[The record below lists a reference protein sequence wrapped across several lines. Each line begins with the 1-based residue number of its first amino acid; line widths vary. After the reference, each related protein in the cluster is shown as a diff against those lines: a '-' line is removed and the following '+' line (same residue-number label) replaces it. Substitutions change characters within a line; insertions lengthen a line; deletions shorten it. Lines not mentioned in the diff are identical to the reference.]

1 MMADCAYANR
11 PGFIYNDVDAAWHAG
26 SLKCAALAKKLK
38 IGAIADKVA
47 SIQDQI
53 EAVAKFMT
61 IYAKLPMVIADCMV
75 AGGPLLLTESLVT
88 VQTSAAML
96 AITTALPG
104 AALYAD
110 SLNDLADNMNDYIDF
125 ISDSCNGG

>member
-1 MMADCAYANR
+1 
-11 PGFIYNDVDAAWHAG
+11 
-26 SLKCAALAKKLK
+26 
-38 IGAIADKVA
+38 
-47 SIQDQI
+47 
-53 EAVAKFMT
+53 MT
-61 IYAKLPMVIADCMV
+61 IYAKLPMVIADSMV
-75 AGGPLLLTESLVT
+75 AGGPLLLTEFLVT

-125 ISDSCNGG
+125 ISDSCIGE